1 MTVFGVSI
9 TLVGTILTIF
19 NTFSARKWK
28 KRNFE
33 YQKQMDNYKKEIEEA
48 NQNYIKNL
56 NNKKELTDFINNFVK
71 LGYSTVM
78 SSISFLYTLEYV
90 VSNLPK
96 NNEHI
101 EISKI
106 EELLQK
112 HFDIKKDVM
121 ILKTDT
127 THLYLHSKD
136 DTEIALIGGTFNEIY
151 FLNDFIEIQLMKH
164 YNREKINN
172 KKMLNDIKR
181 ALSSSDRVLEI
192 MNRLDSALVNKIN
205 ILYSDNEGDGT
216 MTFVTGT
223 EYFKWYFPEY
233 PDKVKKINI
242 RDFKNL

>member
-1 MTVFGVSI
+1 
-9 TLVGTILTIF
+9 
-19 NTFSARKWK
+19 
-28 KRNFE
+28 
-33 YQKQMDNYKKEIEEA
+33 
-48 NQNYIKNL
+48 
-56 NNKKELTDFINNFVK
+56 
-71 LGYSTVM
+71 
-78 SSISFLYTLEYV
+78 
-90 VSNLPK
+90 
-96 NNEHI
+96 
-101 EISKI
+101 
-106 EELLQK
+106 
-112 HFDIKKDVM
+112 
-121 ILKTDT
+121 
-127 THLYLHSKD
+127 
-136 DTEIALIGGTFNEIY
+136 
-151 FLNDFIEIQLMKH
+151 MKH